1 MGKYSKIAWTDR
13 TWNPIVGCSKVS
25 RACDNCYAEA
35 MARRLKAMGIDGY
48 EEAINNRGKWS
59 GKTAF
64 STRTMEKPLLWKK
77 ASRIF
82 VGSMTD
88 LFHPATP
95 DEWLDQVFAVMALA
109 PQHTFMVLTRRF
121 LSCEPLLGPIDLTDI
136 TSNLLPGGPEQWN
149 VLDRQ
154 EALEA
159 ENGAPNT
166 IIDWV
171 IVGGESGPK
180 ARPMHP
186 DWARSLRDQC
196 AAAGVP
202 FLFKQRLDERGCKVE
217 LPALDGKVWFE
228 FPEAAKEKAGVAAPA
243 FPTTSRKIG
252 EATR

>member
-1 MGKYSKIAWTDR
+1 MADFFQGQTLPYNVWLGVTVEDQKSADQRI
-13 TWNPIVGCSKVS
+13 PFLLKV
-25 RACDNCYAEA
+25 
-35 MARRLKAMGIDGY
+35 
-48 EEAINNRGKWS
+48 
-59 GKTAF
+59 
-64 STRTMEKPLLWKK
+64 
-77 ASRIF
+77 
-82 VGSMTD
+82 
-88 LFHPATP
+88 PA
-95 DEWLDQVFAVMALA
+95 A
-109 PQHTFMVLTRRF
+109 RRF